1 MSSEAKTSPHLLLEY
16 ERLKKLIAEHPASC
30 RLWYEYAVFLHDKYD
45 APAEALKALEIAQ
58 SFCPDK
64 DLRLRLGDAL
74 IQSGMKKEG
83 LRKVCQFLGSNPTA
97 FSYRVLAMHLIDMK
111 KRRRARK
118 FLKKAIVLDRLNEES
133 YYLFGE
139 LTSLHSKLD
148 SIPYYRKALCIDPDY
163 QLAWRALGYMLLADP
178 KSRDEGLVALRRAL
192 ELNPN
197 DEWTAMSLGV
207 GYWLAGQPEQA
218 EYYYQMAND
227 MCPED
232 ELYRSYF
239 NAFLSYLEQK
249 RGRNL
254 AREEGN

>member
-1 MSSEAKTSPHLLLEY
+1 MSHDAQTTSHLSLQY
-16 ERLKKLIAEHPASC
+16 DRLKKLVAEHPGYG

-58 SFCPDK
+58 SLCPDK
-64 DLRLRLGDAL
+64 DLRLRLGDVL
-74 IQSGMKKEG
+74 IQSGMKKKG
-83 LRKVCQFLGSNPTA
+83 LRKVCQYVGSNRTA

-118 FLKKAIVLDRLNEES
+118 FLKKAIVLDHLNKES

-139 LTSLHSKLD
+139 LTSLDSRQD

-178 KSRDEGLVALRRAL
+178 ESRDEGLVALRRAI
-192 ELNPN
+192 ELDPN
-197 DEWTAMSLGV
+197 DAWTAMSLGV
-207 GYWLAGQPEQA
+207 GYRLAGQPEQA
-218 EYYYQMAND
+218 EYYYRIAND
-227 MCPED
+227 LCPED

-239 NAFLSYLEQK
+239 NAYLSDLEEK
-249 RGRNL
+249 TGRKP
-254 AREEGN
+254 ATKQA